1 VKPLERELLAC
12 AAPLTP
18 PRRLPPVPSR
28 AEPEARNVD
37 SSDEAIEA
45 IRVYILDGH
54 EVARRGLRELLE
66 DQGMVVVGESGT
78 AAEAAARIPAVRP
91 QVAVLDERPTDGPGI
106 DVCRRVRSVDPGIRC
121 LILAEDHDDQGFR
134 NAVLAGASG
143 YLLKELRGQD
153 IAAAV
158 RRVAAGEVL
167 FDPQEEDRILSGAI
181 ESAPPP
187 RVYDHLTRK
196 ESRVLE
202 LLGQGMTNRQIADD
216 MALAEKTAKNYVSM
230 VLSKLGLENRTQ
242 AALYIAQAERGRQD
256 PRR

>member
-1 VKPLERELLAC
+1 M
-12 AAPLTP
+12 
-18 PRRLPPVPSR
+18 
-28 AEPEARNVD
+28 D
-37 SSDEAIEA
+37 SNDEAIEA

-66 DQGMVVVGESGT
+66 GQGMVVVGESGT
-78 AAEAAARIPAVRP
+78 AAEAAAMIPAVRP
-91 QVAVLDERPTDGPGI
+91 QVAVLDERPAGGPGI
-106 DVCRRVRSVDPGIRC
+106 DVCRRVRSVHPGIRC

-143 YLLKELRGQD
+143 YLLKELPGQD

-167 FDPQEEDRILSGAI
+167 FDPQEEDRILSGVI

-202 LLGQGMTNRQIADD
+202 LLGQGMTNRQIARE
-216 MALAEKTAKNYVSM
+216 MALAEKTAKNYVST
-230 VLSKLGLENRTQ
+230 VLAKLGLENRTQ
-242 AALYIAQAERGRQD
+242 AALYIAQAERGREGSH
-256 PRR
+256 R